1 MSVIGKILT
10 IGEFPVSRSYN
21 RSTVAATARAD
32 VAIVEF
38 DAPKHFP
45 ARSIVLELS
54 VVHALNTLDL
64 IEASTEGTGSATTR
78 AHSVEGR

>member
-10 IGEFPVSRSYN
+10 IGEFPVARAYN
-21 RSTVAATARAD
+21 RSTVVAAARAH
-32 VAIVEF
+32 VAVVEF

-45 ARSIVLELS
+45 ARRIVLELS

-64 IEASTEGTGSATTR
+64 IEASTEGTGSTTTR
-78 AHSVEGR
+78 AHSAEGR